1 MILICVMHWNS
12 YIIGS
17 MRKNKF
23 VCGFLLLL
31 TISFSAADSG
41 KSLIFLS
48 QSSGSYNRDI
58 LLNGAATQR
67 ESRFEYSFKN
77 SGGWGP
83 WLHLREGLNLTAVSG
98 EERRYQIRVSAV
110 RRGEILE
117 QRELDFVI
125 DKRKP
130 RPPQLIIAESG
141 CLQGTEI
148 NFSAYHDELVYYAVN
163 SLVTEHGKLWERKP
177 IPLELKGERA
187 GKIFVQAYSQDK
199 AGNRSSIKTFNLT
212 IDLCIPFLEILSPA
226 PGNFAN
232 TQILYINSRNTAWV
246 KYTLD
251 GSDPAARGFIYTGPK
266 SIERTGNIKLRVAA
280 LPLQKGKE
288 LIRRE
293 VVFEV
298 AAESKLS
305 LSCDRE
311 SGLYKSGLKVGITHN
326 PGNKVFYTLSEK
338 TPTAADYAF
347 LDVIALD
354 SIPFVSKS
362 SVLRLRVFDQEG
374 KASPEYRYF
383 YIIDRS
389 KPSAPAISVKESNPL
404 AAETEV
410 ELKAA
415 GNTKI
420 YYTLDG
426 TLPGTSTMLYK
437 RAFTISPPAE
447 SANILVRAI
456 AVNPLEVA
464 SDISQ
469 YDVEF
474 DTQPPEPP
482 EVQLST
488 DMPTN
493 KPVKIR
499 SKSPAGSRTL
509 FEISSDGSEPAPVS
523 ADSPEATGEM
533 ILFLPRGMARIF
545 KLRFAS
551 IDAAGNISE
560 SDELV
565 TVEFDSEPPA
575 CPELAALAK
584 ESNFD
589 HSIDIAV
596 EGNKRVYYELTAD
609 GSTPQDPTID
619 SSEYQGPIT
628 LSGRDK
634 QFTRYL
640 IKMLCLDDLGNTGE
654 VEGPYTFNIDL
665 RKPELPVIKG
675 LTDEKIYNRKEVVF
689 SLSDPD
695 ANIRYTFTDDGSEPA
710 DPTGESPIINERL
723 IFKGEEE
730 SVKEFKLKVLP
741 FSPGMKLQ
749 GDIKSFRFT
758 IDLKPPALPELTGFE
773 EGKRYKNGVK
783 ITMAP
788 ADKDHQ
794 IYFSYSESFN
804 TLLDPITHGEPYREA
819 ITFDIE
825 EGAEQSIFLRAAAV
839 DQAGNR
845 SLGDQYG
852 HFILDK
858 KPPLQP
864 FIEGIVDNNIS
875 RESVSISFSTDEG
888 KIYYE
893 ISEDGTTP
901 PIPNLN
907 STLYHSPIVLTG
919 RAKEEV
925 TYRIIARAADSLGNF
940 SPAEK
945 SYTLL
950 IDRKE
955 PDPPDEP
962 DIQLLGDEADK
973 KYFISWNIPA
983 GNRLYYRLN
992 KTGEEPGRYVLY
1004 STSFMVKTA
1013 PVRSYLESY
1022 YEDDAGN
1029 RSDSVSFA
1037 LPDLKSR
1044 LTAPVISGIE
1054 HNGIYRGRIS
1064 LKITAQKGR
1073 IHYELTA
1080 DGMEPQPVSASSP
1093 RVLGPIILDS
1103 ENGETLQFKIRAK
1116 TLSSDGSSLPSEEVY
1131 AAFTLDRTPP
1141 EAPVITG
1148 VENNGYYHKSVSFGL
1163 VTVDKGDIYYSVI
1176 SNELGV
1182 NEQYGDKEE
1191 QASVQKYLEYKG
1203 MVEVDVAEGAR
1214 RLFQISAYTVD
1225 EAGNKSRR
1233 TKNWVIAIDK
1243 KSYYV
1248 SEKGNDLFTGIRNKP
1263 FKTLHKAIAAAE
1275 ESGRKLILISMGEF
1289 YLDWGLELPE
1299 GLRIIGGFNPDTWE
1313 RELFERR
1320 TVLDAG
1326 SYFKQGGELLK
1337 ISGGEILLESLE
1349 LKDSRAKC
1357 RSLVTLESGT
1367 LMLKD
1372 VKVSLDRRQQGSI
1385 IYGIFQSGG
1394 SLKIYTSEFTA
1405 DNVYQGAFIYSTGGD
1420 LLVKNSSFNGPHSSE
1435 IFQALL
1441 IAGNDANNL
1450 SGLTVR
1456 PGNGRRVSGINAV
1469 NASLTITGST
1479 LFSGI
1484 GKETAAALDLRNS
1497 QIMVRDVR
1505 IQGEEQG
1512 NYTIGIIAKES
1523 RIQIE
1528 SSTIIAAARYG
1539 ARGLY
1544 IDRGSLIMKN
1554 SNLIGRSTPEF
1565 LYLVE
1570 MNSAAGSIYNNI
1582 MTGNSSGDSISVI
1595 LTATNGDWFNNTIIS
1610 GSGSNLTVGFM
1621 IKGADRSRF
1630 INNIILRRKR
1640 ERGIAFYQV
1649 GGKKAKLSILAN
1661 NLSGWEDF
1669 LVLDPLQ
1676 GEKKIRDIE
1685 KLNHSDGDIFNG
1697 YIHGNIEEDYRD
1709 TFSKPEAEDFKLKAS
1724 SRCVNGGVD
1733 LSKREFSGPGVDM
1746 EGQSRPAPLV
1756 GIKPAYDIGA
1766 DELY

>member
-1 MILICVMHWNS
+1 ML
-12 YIIGS
+12 
-17 MRKNKF
+17 F
-23 VCGFLLLL
+23 
-31 TISFSAADSG
+31 TIPFSAADSG
-41 KSLIFLS
+41 KNLIYLS

-58 LLNGAATQR
+58 LLNGAAALK
-67 ESRFEYSFKN
+67 ESRLEYSFKN
-77 SGGWGP
+77 NGEWGP
-83 WLHLREGLNLTAVSG
+83 WLRLREGLNLTAVPG
-98 EERRYQIRVSAV
+98 EERRYQVRVAAV
-110 RRGEILE
+110 QRREILE

-130 RPPQLIIAESG
+130 MPPQLIMAESG
-141 CLQGTEI
+141 CLQGAEI
-148 NFSAYHDELVYYAVN
+148 NFSASQGELVYYAVN

-177 IPLELKGERA
+177 IPLELKGGMA

-199 AGNRSSIKTFNLT
+199 AGNRSCIKTFNFTLDT
-212 IDLCIPFLEILSPA
+212 CIPFLEILSPA
-226 PGNFAN
+226 PGNYAN

-251 GSDPAARGFIYTGPK
+251 GSDPAARGVLYTGPQ

-288 LIRRE
+288 LIRSE
-293 VVFEV
+293 VAFEV

-311 SGLYKSGLKVGITHN
+311 SGLYKSGLRVGITHN
-326 PGNKVFYTLSEK
+326 HGNKVFYTLSEK
-338 TPTAADYAF
+338 TPTVADYEF
-347 LDVIALD
+347 SDVIGLD
-354 SIPFVSKS
+354 SIPFVSKFC
-362 SVLRLRVFDQEG
+362 VLRLRIFDQEG
-374 KASPEYRYF
+374 KASDEYRYF

-389 KPSAPAISVKESNPL
+389 KPSPPVISVKGSNPL

-437 RAFTISPPAE
+437 GAFTLSPPAK
-447 SANILVRAI
+447 SANILVQAI

-464 SDISQ
+464 SDISHYQ
-469 YDVEF
+469 AQF

-482 EVQLST
+482 EVQVST

-493 KPVKIR
+493 KPVKIL
-499 SKSPAGSRTL
+499 SKSPDGSRII
-509 FEISSDGSEPAPVS
+509 FEISSDGAEPAPLS
-523 ADSPEATGEM
+523 ANSPEASEE
-533 ILFLPRGMARIF
+533 IVLFLPGGMTRIF

-551 IDAAGNISE
+551 IDTAGNISE

-575 CPELAALAK
+575 CPELAALAAGG
-584 ESNFD
+584 SFD

-596 EGNKRVYYELTAD
+596 EGEKRVYYELTED

-619 SSEYQGPIT
+619 SSEYQEPIT
-628 LSGRDK
+628 LSGRNK
-634 QFTRYL
+634 KFTRYL
-640 IKMLCLDDLGNTGE
+640 IKMLCLDNLGNTSE
-654 VEGPYTFNIDL
+654 VEGSYSFDIDL

-675 LTDEKIYNRKEVVF
+675 LTEGKIYNLKEVVF
-689 SLSDPD
+689 SLSDPG
-695 ANIRYTFTDDGSEPA
+695 ANIRYTFTDDGSEPVN
-710 DPTGESPIINERL
+710 PTGKSPRIDEGLVFR
-723 IFKGEEE
+723 GEEE
-730 SVKEFKLKVLP
+730 SVKQFKLKVLP
-741 FSPGMKLQ
+741 FSPGMNLQ
-749 GDIKSFRFT
+749 GDVKSFRFI

-783 ITMAP
+783 ITMTP
-788 ADKDHQ
+788 ADKDDQ
-794 IYFSYSESFN
+794 IYFSYSDSFN
-804 TLLDPITHGEPYREA
+804 TLLDPITHGEPFSGA
-819 ITFDIE
+819 MTFDIE
-825 EGAEQSIFLRAAAV
+825 EGVEQNIFLRVASL
-839 DQAGNR
+839 DKAGNR
-845 SLGDQYG
+845 SPGDQYG

-864 FIEGIVDNNIS
+864 LVEGIVDNSIA
-875 RESVSISFSTDEG
+875 RESVSVSLTTDEG

-893 ISEDGTTP
+893 ISEDGTIP

-907 STLYHSPIVLTG
+907 SPLYHSPIVLTG

-925 TYRIIARAADSLGNF
+925 TYRIIARAVDDLGNF
-940 SPAEK
+940 SPAER

-955 PDPPDEP
+955 PEPPDEP
-962 DIQLLGDEADK
+962 DIQILGDEADK
-973 KYFISWNIPA
+973 KYFISWDISA

-992 KTGEEPGRYVLY
+992 KTGEDPGRYALY
-1004 STSFMVKTA
+1004 TTPFMVQTGA
-1013 PVRSYLESY
+1013 DRRYVESY
-1022 YEDDAGN
+1022 CEDEAGN
-1029 RSDSVSFA
+1029 RSGSLSFA
-1037 LPDLKSR
+1037 LPDSKSR
-1044 LTAPVISGIE
+1044 LAAPVISGIE
-1054 HNGIYRGRIS
+1054 HNGIYRDRIS
-1064 LKITAQKGR
+1064 LKITAHKGR
-1073 IHYELTA
+1073 THYELTA
-1080 DGMEPQPVSASSP
+1080 DGLEPPPVSTSSP
-1093 RVLGPIILDS
+1093 RALGAIILDS
-1103 ENGETLQFKIRAK
+1103 EKGETLQFKIRAK
-1116 TLSSDGSSLPSEEVY
+1116 SFSSDGSSIASAEVY
-1131 AAFTLDRTPP
+1131 AAFTIDRTLP
-1141 EAPVITG
+1141 EAPVLTG
-1148 VENNGYYHKSVSFGL
+1148 VEHNGYYHESVSFGL
-1163 VTVDKGDIYYSVI
+1163 VNVDSGNIYYSLI
-1176 SNELGV
+1176 SNELCV
-1182 NEQYGDKEE
+1182 NELPGDKEE
-1191 QASVQKYLEYKG
+1191 KEPTRKYLQYKE

-1214 RLFQISAYTVD
+1214 RFFQISAYSVD
-1225 EAGNKSRR
+1225 EAGNQSGEIKSW
-1233 TKNWVIAIDK
+1233 TITIDK

-1248 SEKGNDLFTGIRNKP
+1248 SEKGNDLFMGTRNKP
-1263 FKTLHKAIAAAE
+1263 FRTLRKAVAIAE
-1275 ESGRKLILISMGEF
+1275 ESGRKLILLGMGDF
-1289 YLDWGLELPE
+1289 YLDWGLALPE
-1299 GLRIIGGFNPDTWE
+1299 GLRVIGGFNPDTWE

-1326 SYFKQGGELLK
+1326 SYFKEGGELLK
-1337 ISGGEILLESLE
+1337 ISGGEVLLESLE

-1357 RSLVTLESGT
+1357 RSLVTLESGV
-1367 LMLKD
+1367 LLLKD
-1372 VKVSLDRRQQGSI
+1372 VKVNLNRKQQGAI

-1394 SLKIYTSEFTA
+1394 SLKIDTSDFTA

-1420 LLVKNSSFNGPHSSE
+1420 LVVKNSSFNGPHSSE

-1441 IAGNDANNL
+1441 IDGNNVNNL
-1450 SGLTVR
+1450 SGLTVK

-1469 NASLTITGST
+1469 NARLTITGST

-1484 GKETAAALDLRNS
+1484 GKERASALDLRNS
-1497 QIMVRDVR
+1497 QIIVRDVR

-1512 NYTIGIIAKES
+1512 NYTTGIMAKES
-1523 RIQIE
+1523 SIQIE
-1528 SSTIIAAARYG
+1528 SSTIIPAARYG

-1554 SNLIGRSTPEF
+1554 SIINGRSTPEF

-1570 MNSAAGSIYNNI
+1570 MNRATGSIYNNI
-1582 MTGNSSGDSISVI
+1582 MTGNTSGDSISAI
-1595 LTATNGDWFNNTIIS
+1595 LTAGNGDWFNNTIIS
-1610 GSGSNLTVGFM
+1610 GSGNDLTVGFM

-1630 INNIILRRKR
+1630 INNIILRRKK
-1640 ERGIAFYQV
+1640 ERGTAFYQV
-1649 GGKKAKLSILAN
+1649 GGEKAKLSILSN
-1661 NLSGWEDF
+1661 NLSGWEHF

-1676 GEKKIRDIE
+1676 GEEKIRDI
-1685 KLNHSDGDIFNG
+1685 KTLNHSDGDIFNG

-1709 TFSKPEAEDFKLKAS
+1709 TFSKPEGEDFKLKAA